1 MSWSDIFIPAGNQ
14 TSAEQDANYARLQ
27 QQNADRLAARQ
38 AADTITA
45 QQVAFNNSNQDS
57 LLVQD
62 QAAAAGFVEGAKQ
75 GLNNVL
81 DAPGNLVGGVGSG
94 LSQVLGG
101 VLKNIPWW
109 VYLVAAGALFVWMGG
124 LALIRGRLAR

>member
-45 QQVAFNNSNQDS
+45 QQVGFNNSNQDA

-62 QAAAAGFVEGAKQ
+62 QAAAAGFIEGAKQ